1 MSKKI
6 TIVGG
11 GPGGYIAAIRAAQL
25 GAQVTLIEKDRL
37 GGTCLN
43 VGCIPTKCLLHTA
56 KLLEDIRHQ
65 SAQIGID
72 ISGVQLNFSKTM
84 AHKNA
89 IARQLVN
96 WVSGLMRANH
106 IRVIAGKAHFV
117 APGKMQVQTADGQRQ
132 AINADAI
139 VLATGSVN
147 AVPPIPGIKASSHC
161 MDSTGV
167 LALEQLPKTM
177 IVIGAGVIGLEIACA
192 YAAFGTKIT
201 VVEVLDH
208 VLPMLDEDITA
219 VGLRHMKRMGITFQ
233 MASPVRLVED
243 MDNGARVLCQ
253 NPAGEHVAFE
263 AEKVLVAVG
272 RKANTAALNLNLG
285 GVANE
290 AGKII
295 VNDHMQTNI
304 KSIYA
309 IGDCVKGHAQLAH
322 AASRMGEI
330 AAENIM
336 GLNTIYDESTNPTC
350 VYMEPEAAAVGLREG
365 QLKAGS
371 YKVGTFP
378 MIANGKALIVNGG
391 EGFIKIIAD
400 TKTEK
405 IIGIHMIGPRATD
418 LIAEGAVAIRMGMK
432 VDELTETIH
441 SHPTISEAVREAA
454 LSVQGRI
461 LNMPPIK

>member
-201 VVEVLDH
+201 VVEALDH

-272 RKANTAALNLNLG
+272 RKANTMALNLNLG

-309 IGDCVKGHAQLAH
+309 IGDCVKGHAQFAH

-432 VDELTETIH
+432 VDELIETIH
-441 SHPTISEAVREAA
+441 SHPRISEAVREAA
-454 LSVQGRI
+454 LSVQGRT

>member
-201 VVEVLDH
+201 VVEALDH

-253 NPAGEHVAFE
+253 TQRGSTLRLKPKKYWWLS
-263 AEKVLVAVG
+263 AEK
-272 RKANTAALNLNLG
+272 
-285 GVANE
+285 
-290 AGKII
+290 
-295 VNDHMQTNI
+295 
-304 KSIYA
+304 
-309 IGDCVKGHAQLAH
+309 
-322 AASRMGEI
+322 
-330 AAENIM
+330 
-336 GLNTIYDESTNPTC
+336 P
-350 VYMEPEAAAVGLREG
+350 
-365 QLKAGS
+365 
-371 YKVGTFP
+371 
-378 MIANGKALIVNGG
+378 
-391 EGFIKIIAD
+391 
-400 TKTEK
+400 
-405 IIGIHMIGPRATD
+405 
-418 LIAEGAVAIRMGMK
+418 IRR
-432 VDELTETIH
+432 H
-441 SHPTISEAVREAA
+441 
-454 LSVQGRI
+454 
-461 LNMPPIK
+461 

>member
-1 MSKKI
+1 MS
-6 TIVGG
+6 
-11 GPGGYIAAIRAAQL
+11 
-25 GAQVTLIEKDRL
+25 
-37 GGTCLN
+37 
-43 VGCIPTKCLLHTA
+43 
-56 KLLEDIRHQ
+56 
-65 SAQIGID
+65 
-72 ISGVQLNFSKTM
+72 
-84 AHKNA
+84 
-89 IARQLVN
+89 
-96 WVSGLMRANH
+96 
-106 IRVIAGKAHFV
+106 
-117 APGKMQVQTADGQRQ
+117 
-132 AINADAI
+132 
-139 VLATGSVN
+139 
-147 AVPPIPGIKASSHC
+147 
-161 MDSTGV
+161 
-167 LALEQLPKTM
+167 
-177 IVIGAGVIGLEIACA
+177 
-192 YAAFGTKIT
+192 
-201 VVEVLDH
+201 
-208 VLPMLDEDITA
+208 
-219 VGLRHMKRMGITFQ
+219 
-233 MASPVRLVED
+233 
-243 MDNGARVLCQ
+243 

-454 LSVQGRI
+454 LSVQGRT